1 MPPARGPDGRFKP
14 NTKPKARKKKTAEQ
28 RSAIA
33 KRNKAE
39 SARQDDVAKA
49 QRRKQAILK
58 DPRKYLTEG
67 MSAGASREVLKQYDR
82 VLEYNAR
89 KAQDELA
96 ESMGNMAIDLPEED
110 EGPTYAPGSPVYP
123 MSPAVSMGG
132 VDAITQGMAQLSTTP
147 KFPPGVKIKMKNP
160 TSEVRQ
166 HNKNIQREIYRQAG
180 WSRDPVYP
188 GNQADLTDDEYMEI
202 QANLDRAREIKKA
215 EFSRVQTSG
224 RALGSQKMTKW
235 EQMLSRLPN
244 PDVQDYVARQPVY
257 TDIDPSNPFAPTPQS
272 IADAN
277 RDEVDD
283 LTDRMEGAEIETDY
297 PMSGEAG
304 DYLFELEKEREAER
318 ALREVRQFEALQYN
332 QEERERNAIAP
343 TFKPEPVVVK
353 MTEEEKEEIKFKA
366 KDLLAKKKMAK
377 TQEEKDYYKRALA
390 DLKEGETQA
399 VKSRRRQREEQ
410 QIQSAPTAFKPQ
422 IAGVKKYP
430 GPANIQNGFAVVS
443 TEVGR
448 RDLTDDEAQHYMGGG
463 ASGTTQTYTSGEA
476 EVNDEYQR
484 YASRKTQSL
493 SGLRTMGGT
502 IKGKLP
508 GFDRDEDAD
517 DGLNVRSSASIPSW
531 GSYEKMEGDTDEEE
545 LTYLDD
551 TYDDS
556 D

>member
-1 MPPARGPDGRFKP
+1 MAPARGPDGRFKP
-14 NTKPKARKKKTAEQ
+14 KQPKPRKKKTAEQ
-28 RSAIA
+28 KSAIA

-39 SARQDDVAKA
+39 SARVDDVAL
-49 QRRKQAILK
+49 QRKRQQALFN

-82 VLEYNAR
+82 VLEYNSR

-96 ESMGNMAIDLPEED
+96 DAMGGMAIDLPDED
-110 EGPTYAPGSPVYP
+110 EGPTYSPGSPVYP
-123 MSPAVSMGG
+123 MSPAVSIGG

-166 HNKNIQREIYRQAG
+166 HNKEVLREQRATAG
-180 WSRDPVYP
+180 WSREPVYP
-188 GNQADLTDDEYMEI
+188 GNQLPDEEYEEFRRREDEL
-202 QANLDRAREIKKA
+202 QAKKKA
-215 EFSRVQTSG
+215 EFSRVDVRTG
-224 RALGSQKMTKW
+224 AQKMTKW
-235 EQMLSRLPN
+235 EQMLTRQAR
-244 PDVQDYVARQPVY
+244 PDVQDYLARQPVF

-272 IADAN
+272 IAFASRDAM
-277 RDEVDD
+277 DD
-283 LTDRMEGAEIETDY
+283 LTERMEGAEIVEDY
-297 PMSGEAG
+297 PTSGTPG
-304 DYLFELEKEREAER
+304 DYMYELEQEREAQR
-318 ALREVRQFEALQYN
+318 ALREVQQFEELQYN
-332 QEERERNAIAP
+332 QEERERNAVAP
-343 TFKPEPVVVK
+343 TFAPEPVVVK
-353 MTEEEKEEIKFKA
+353 MTDEEKEEVKFKA
-366 KDLLAKKKMAK
+366 KDLLAKKKQAK

-410 QIQSAPTAFKPQ
+410 QIQSAPTAFTPQ
-422 IAGVKKYP
+422 VAGVKKYP

-508 GFDRDEDAD
+508 GFDEDKDAG

-531 GSYEKMEGDTDEEE
+531 GSYTKEEGDTDEEE
-545 LTYLDD
+545 LTYLED
-551 TYDDS
+551 TYDMDT
-556 D
+556 DDD